1 MQFDLKMSEMVNE
14 KLALEEQLKDAL
26 SKNDNMAKDLKRL
39 EEGRDSFDLIKA
51 SLEKVSR
58 WSHGELHHR
67 STFLFH

>member
-1 MQFDLKMSEMVNE
+1 MSEMVNE

-51 SLEKVSR
+51 SLEKVSK
-58 WSHGELHHR
+58 WSR
-67 STFLFH
+67 